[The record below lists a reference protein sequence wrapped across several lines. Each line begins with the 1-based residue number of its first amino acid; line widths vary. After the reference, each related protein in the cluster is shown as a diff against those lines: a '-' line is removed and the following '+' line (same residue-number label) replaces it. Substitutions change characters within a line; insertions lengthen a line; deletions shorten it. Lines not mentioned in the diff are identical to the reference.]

1 MLVGKTPFKAKNIFD
16 LMRQIEKNKISLPD
30 DINISD
36 DCKDLLF
43 KLLEKEPEKRI
54 SWEDFFNHHW
64 LQSEFK
70 EREDML
76 MEISNF
82 NNLDEMNNLIENNSD
97 SFLKKRFFYKKR
109 F

>member
-43 KLLEKEPEKRI
+43 KLLEKELEKEFRR
-54 SWEDFFNHHW
+54 FFNHRW

-82 NNLDEMNNLIENNSD
+82 NNLDEMNNLIENNSNIV
-97 SFLKKRFFYKKR
+97 FLKKILL
-109 F
+109 